1 MAPPTGAAVASAPSP
16 AAAADIPTFE
26 GKNEAERLTQALRA
40 YGQDPNAPA
49 VTNFE
54 QLVKVR
60 LIPSVPVPP
69 PGKKY
74 VIDMKKI
81 EVRLENK

>member
-1 MAPPTGAAVASAPSP
+1 M
-16 AAAADIPTFE
+16 
-26 GKNEAERLTQALRA
+26 TQALRT
-40 YGQDPNAPA
+40 YGQNPNAPA
-49 VTNFE
+49 VTSFE
-54 QLVKVR
+54 QLVQAR